1 MPSVLRASVALAL
14 LAAGLPARAQ
24 PLPPPEPSS
33 VSSGM
38 PAAGP
43 SALPSETPAPESQ
56 RAPDVVAPAPVEPLP
71 VIEPA
76 SPPEVALPP
85 PVEPPPVVEPA
96 RPRPAATKPAFE
108 TRIEAPAP
116 TSAASAETVRDRD
129 LQLRFYPTPE
139 DILRVVPGLVIAQH
153 QGGGKADQL
162 FLRGFD
168 ADHGTDVALYID
180 GVPIN
185 LPSNGHGQG
194 FADLHFLIPET
205 IDRVEVTKGPYFV
218 ETGDFDTAGAIN
230 LRTRRAFGESSV
242 SGEYGSFDTWRV
254 LGIASPF
261 GNQPTWFAVEL
272 YGTNGP
278 FQTPEGL
285 LRYNLFLK
293 STLNLS
299 ASTRLSILGTA
310 YGSQWTSSGQIPARF
325 VDLPPDDPRHLD
337 RFGSIDPTEGG
348 QTQRQMLL
356 LSLESRPS
364 ESDQIILSAYAVRY
378 SLRLYNDFT
387 FQLNDPAH
395 FDEIE
400 QNDQRY
406 YIGFN
411 ALYRKR
417 IDFGETRTVTSL
429 GAQARLDSMNVNLY
443 HVQKRLRLES
453 CVFADPATTPPTTA
467 VVNPC
472 DDSDVVQSDLA
483 AFAQEDVR
491 FNRYLRILVGVRAD
505 LFEWN
510 VTSKLAFDTAA
521 VPGSNQGTGVV
532 QRGIVNPKLQMVI
545 TPLPVWDLY
554 LDAGGGFHSND
565 ARAVI
570 ATNGNGALPRAWGG
584 ELGTRLSLVDGR
596 LDIAA
601 ALWFLHLQSEQV
613 FVADEGGTEASDPTN
628 RYGLDLEFRCQILS
642 WLWADLDLSFA
653 HAEFTKDQGNGSA
666 VALAPT
672 FVGQAG
678 LSAYHPS
685 GFKGRLG
692 ARWVG
697 DRPATPDGSLTA
709 QGYFVVDLTVAYR
722 WRFLEAALAIQ
733 NLFNAEYRE
742 AQFANESIV
751 RIPPYNEAV
760 PVNDIHFTPG
770 NPIGVYGTLT
780 LFF

>member
-1 MPSVLRASVALAL
+1 MPSLFRVSLVLAL
-14 LAAGLPARAQ
+14 LALGTPARAQ

-43 SALPSETPAPESQ
+43 SALPSEPPATESQPAPE
-56 RAPDVVAPAPVEPLP
+56 AAAPA
-71 VIEPA
+71 
-76 SPPEVALPP
+76 

-96 RPRPAATKPAFE
+96 RPLPGAKHTFE

-116 TSAASAETVRDRD
+116 TSAASAETIRDRD
-129 LQLRFYPTPE
+129 LELRFYPTPE
-139 DILRVVPGLVIAQH
+139 DILRAVPGLVIAQH

-168 ADHGTDVALYID
+168 ADHGTDVALFID

-194 FADLHFLIPET
+194 YADLHFLIPET

-218 ETGDFDTAGAIN
+218 ETGDFDTAGAVN

-254 LGIASPF
+254 LGIASPL
-261 GNQPTWFAVEL
+261 GDAQPTWFAVEL

-293 STLNLS
+293 STLSLS

-337 RFGSIDPTEGG
+337 RFGSIDSTEGG

-356 LSLESRPS
+356 LTLESRPS
-364 ESDQIILSAYAVRY
+364 QSDQIIVAAYGVRY

-387 FQLNDPAH
+387 FQLSDPAH

-406 YIGFN
+406 YLGFN

-417 IDFGETRTVTSL
+417 IDFGEVRTVTSL
-429 GAQARLDSMNVNLY
+429 GAQARLDSMNVSLS
-443 HVQKRLRLES
+443 HVQKRARLEN
-453 CVFADPATTPPTTA
+453 CVFADPAATPPTAA

-491 FNRYLRILVGVRAD
+491 FNRWLRMLVGVRAD

-510 VTSKLAFDTAA
+510 VTNKLAFDTAA

-532 QRGIVNPKLQMVI
+532 QRGIVNPKLQIVI

-565 ARAVI
+565 ARAV
-570 ATNGNGALPRAWGG
+570 AVTDGNGALPRAWGA

-601 ALWFLHLQSEQV
+601 ALWLLHLQSEQV
-613 FVADEGGTEASDPTN
+613 FVADVGGTVASDPTN
-628 RYGLDLEFRCQILS
+628 RYGLDLELRYQILS

-653 HAEFTKDQGNGSA
+653 HAEFTQDQGNGSA

-678 LSAYHPS
+678 LSALHPS
-685 GFKGRLG
+685 GFRGRLG
-692 ARWVG
+692 ARWLG

-709 QGYFVVDLTVAYR
+709 QGYFVVDLTLAYR
-722 WRFLEAALAIQ
+722 WRSLEAALAIQ

-742 AQFANESIV
+742 AQFATTSIV
-751 RIPPYNEAV
+751 RIPPYNETV

-770 NPIGVYGTLT
+770 NPLGVYGTLT